1 MLTENEI
8 IIAFATIAVFG
19 IAAQWIGRFFGFPS
33 LLLLLPAGL
42 AAGALGLVDPEAL
55 LGDTLFPFVTL
66 LVALLLFQSGMQLR
80 FADLP
85 REARTPVNR
94 LVTIGLAITFV
105 GASLAAL
112 MILDIDTDLAFLLG
126 AIVVVSGPTVVGPL
140 LSTVRPREPTG
151 SVLNYEGTFLDPIGA
166 TLGVVMLNLV
176 LAGDRGG
183 VHPVLQGLGRLGL
196 GVVVGLVAAALF
208 VLILSRFWVTVNM
221 EASLAVMF
229 AVVAFAVADT
239 LLSEAGLFAT
249 LTLGIAL
256 ANQRIV
262 SIGYVKGFGR
272 TLEVLII
279 GMLFVLL
286 GALVTIDSLREFA
299 WEIVLLVAALVFLV
313 RPVTAFVSLL
323 GTKLEWPDRA
333 LIGWVDPRGIVA
345 ASTAATFT
353 GSLAAANIDND
364 FLLPVVFGVILG
376 TGVVYGLTAKPVARW
391 LGVTQPPAKGV
402 ALVGDGSWLVDAA
415 RLLQEAGGSVLVEV
429 TTPPEDAEADAQ
441 RTGIPIVSVLDTTQ
455 NLDQARRDA
464 DVAQF
469 AVCIPPS
476 YLVNPGVAALVD
488 RYGRRNVLR
497 VPASDASAG
506 IDHRLP
512 ERMSASPFAPG
523 ITLENIE
530 ARIASGAH
538 VQLVEDPSGADVLLL
553 ASVSPDGAV
562 NLQPGSGSLG
572 AEDTIIGLVGAT
584 NNAEQQPSGTA

>member
-1 MLTENEI
+1 M
-8 IIAFATIAVFG
+8 
-19 IAAQWIGRFFGFPS
+19 
-33 LLLLLPAGL
+33 LLLPAGL

-85 REARTPVNR
+85 REARSPVNR

-112 MILDIDTDLAFLLG
+112 LILDIDTDLAFLLG

-151 SVLNYEGTFLDPIGA
+151 SVLNDEGTFLDPIGA

-183 VHPVLQGLGRLGL
+183 VHPLLQGLGRLGL

-208 VLILSRFWVTVNM
+208 VFILSRFWVTVNM

-229 AVVAFAVADT
+229 AVVAFAIADT
-239 LLSEAGLFAT
+239 GLSEAGLFAT
-249 LTLGIAL
+249 LTFGIAL

-262 SIGYVKGFGR
+262 SISYVKGFGR

-279 GMLFVLL
+279 GMLFALL
-286 GALVTIDSLREFA
+286 RALVTIDSLREFA
-299 WEIVLLVAALVFLV
+299 WEIVLLVAVLVLLV

-353 GSLAAANIDND
+353 GSLAAAKIDND

-376 TGVVYGLTAKPVARW
+376 TGLVYGLTAKPVARW
-391 LGVTQPPAKGV
+391 LGVTRPPAKGV
-402 ALVGDGSWLVDAA
+402 ALVGDGSWLVDVAG
-415 RLLQEAGGSVLVEV
+415 LLQEAGGSVLVEV
-429 TTPPEDAEADAQ
+429 TTSVGDAEADAQ
-441 RTGIPIVSVLDTTQ
+441 RTGIPIISVLDTTQ

-469 AVCIPPS
+469 ALCIPPS

-488 RYGRRNVLR
+488 RYGRRSVLR
-497 VPASDASAG
+497 LPASDADAG
-506 IDHRLP
+506 IDRRLP
-512 ERMSASPFAPG
+512 RRMTASPFAPG
-523 ITLENIE
+523 TTLANID

-538 VQLVEDPSGADVLLL
+538 VQLVEDPSDADVLPLATDTTLL
-553 ASVSPDGAV
+553 
-562 NLQPGSGSLG
+562 LR
-572 AEDTIIGLVGAT
+572 IGT
-584 NNAEQQPSGTA
+584 